1 MKNVGEKI
9 CEAFHL
15 IHKYF
20 IKKVKLIN
28 LKIKCAAR
36 LELARTV
43 WKTEDLPINL
53 CATLNYIN
61 KTNKYLRI
69 KT

>member
-28 LKIKCAAR
+28 LKIVYCGFEP
-36 LELARTV
+36 LTDV
-43 WKTEDLPINL
+43 EDWNSN
-53 CATLNYIN
+53 TLLTLKVEVLTLIECFID
-61 KTNKYLRI
+61 RHGS
-69 KT
+69 